1 MALVKVKRFAQ
12 VTIPAD
18 IRRKARIEQG
28 DFVEMSYETGHII
41 ITPKRISDKTIN
53 WSRKFDE
60 VLGSVRKA
68 AKRAGLT
75 EKTIDEAVTN
85 ARQRRN
91 H

>member
-1 MALVKVKRFAQ
+1 MSLVKVKRFAQ

-28 DFVEMSYETGHII
+28 DFVEVSYETGHII
-41 ITPKRISDKTIN
+41 ITPKRISDKTVD

-60 VLGSVRKA
+60 VLGTLRKA
-68 AKRAGLT
+68 AKRAGVT
-75 EKTIDEAVTN
+75 EKTIDEAVTT
-85 ARQRRN
+85 ARQRLD

>member
-1 MALVKVKRFAQ
+1 MSLVKVKRFAQ

-18 IRRKARIEQG
+18 IRRQAHITQG

-41 ITPKRISDKTIN
+41 ITPQRISDKTLD

-60 VLGSVRKA
+60 VLGSVRKS
-68 AKRAGLT
+68 AKRAGIT
-75 EKTIDEAVTN
+75 EKTINDAVTT
-85 ARQRRN
+85 ARHRLD